1 MWYNAGIVTNKVS
14 KRMNRIVFIKFN
26 PPRPSPFHVGSRNAA
41 IKAAIASQFI
51 PTAIEAIEAIE
62 AAQNEEH
69 LGSIKATA
77 ISVNVSGDISDLSL
91 RMASGFWGEDLP
103 SIVKTELSLWQ
114 PARLWVTCAI
124 HAGIKSGVC

>member
-1 MWYNAGIVTNKVS
+1 
-14 KRMNRIVFIKFN
+14 MNRIVFIKFN
-26 PPRPSPFHVGSRNAA
+26 PPRPSAFAVGSRNAA
-41 IKAAIASQFI
+41 IKLAVARKFI
-51 PTAIEAIEAIE
+51 PTALEAMEAIESS
-62 AAQNEEH
+62 QNEDH

-91 RMASGFWGEDLP
+91 RMASGFWADDLP
-103 SIVKTELSLWQ
+103 SLVKTELSLWQ

>member
-1 MWYNAGIVTNKVS
+1 
-14 KRMNRIVFIKFN
+14 MNRIVFIKFN

>member
-1 MWYNAGIVTNKVS
+1 MS
-14 KRMNRIVFIKFN
+14 RIIFIKFN
-26 PPRPSPFHVGSRNAA
+26 PPRPCPFAVGSRNAA
-41 IKAAIASQFI
+41 IKLAVARKFI
-51 PTAIEAIEAIE
+51 PSALEALEAIE
-62 AAQNEEH
+62 AAQNEEY

-91 RMASGFWGEDLP
+91 RMASGFWADDLP
-103 SIVKTELSLWQ
+103 SLVKTELSLWQ

>member
-1 MWYNAGIVTNKVS
+1 MSNVI
-14 KRMNRIVFIKFN
+14 FIRFN
-26 PPRPSPFHVGSRNAA
+26 PQRPSPFHVGSRNAA

-62 AAQNEEH
+62 AAQNEEY
-69 LGSIKATA
+69 LGSLKATS
-77 ISVNVSGDISDLSL
+77 ISVNVSEEISELAL

-103 SIVKTELSLWQ
+103 SLVKTELSLWQ

>member
-1 MWYNAGIVTNKVS
+1 MS
-14 KRMNRIVFIKFN
+14 RIIFIKFN
-26 PPRPSPFHVGSRNAA
+26 PPRPCPFAVGSRNAA
-41 IKAAIASQFI
+41 IKLAFSRKFI
-51 PTAIEAIEAIE
+51 PTALEAIEAIE

-103 SIVKTELSLWQ
+103 SLVKTELSLWQ